1 MPSVVSCVSPPPTR
15 FFAQRLLSRMNTAR
29 RPSGET
35 LDEGGA
41 LAAPGDE
48 SAAAQA
54 YRWRS
59 QLQRLFWT
67 RTVIERLSL
76 ARSNVWTG
84 SRFPSPRPP
93 DAAASAAASRA

>member
-15 FFAQRLLSRMNTAR
+15 VFAQRLLSRMNTAR

-35 LDEGGA
+35 LDDGGA
-41 LAAPGDE
+41 LAALGDE

-54 YRWRS
+54 YCWR
-59 QLQRLFWT
+59 LQVQRRFWT

-76 ARSNVWTG
+76 ARSKVWNG
-84 SRFPSPRPP
+84 SRFPSTRPP
-93 DAAASAAASRA
+93 DTAASAAAR